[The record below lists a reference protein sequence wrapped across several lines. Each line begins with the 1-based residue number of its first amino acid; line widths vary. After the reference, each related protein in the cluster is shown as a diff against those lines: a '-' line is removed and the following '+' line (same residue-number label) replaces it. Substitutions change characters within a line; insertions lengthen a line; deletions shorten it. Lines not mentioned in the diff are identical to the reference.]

1 MNTYD
6 LFIELLTTEDEEKIK
21 NILIEY
27 DIWDNPN
34 CWKPYGNMENNIG
47 TIANQQTNP
56 FAAFTEKVVNSI
68 DAIFMRECKR
78 EGINPESKEA
88 PQSLNEAKIKYRDS
102 ILKDDI
108 QIYATG
114 NSKESMNLI
123 IADNGEGQAP
133 SDFEKTLL
141 SLNKSNKL
149 KIQFVQGKFN
159 MGSTGVIP
167 FCGKYNFQLIVSK
180 KDPKIFVDDELADY
194 WSFTLTRKNSFDKTR
209 KSSLIE
215 YLIIDGKTP
224 FIKKSILNILPNKN
238 KASDTYSQPM
248 EWGTYIKLYD
258 YKTKHSS
265 VIKTRFM
272 YKISQLLP
280 GMPISAFISDRRDV
294 FETASNKLTTFL
306 KGNLERMLEKKR
318 LVDGFP
324 ISNIVQIEKQNI
336 KIDIYLV
343 KNLKE
348 DNTDYTAYKDGE
360 GIAYVINGQVHGYTS
375 DRIFLKKGIDLNYIQ
390 KNLLI
395 YADVTDLDLSLKD
408 ELLMSNRESLRDSIF
423 KNQLEDL
430 IIEEIKNNE
439 RLKIENQKVRNE
451 QLKNKTQNDEHI
463 VSSLKKILKNTPSIA
478 VLFDIGKQMPNFTE
492 IKEGTKDK
500 VNFVGSDIPT
510 YFDLIGGYSLINPK
524 EVAVNKKFKIQF
536 KTDSVND
543 LFTRENNKAS
553 FELINEEGFSINYS
567 LSLTNGKCSVLCSL
581 PEGIKINDLLS
592 IKTIV
597 KIDEKTFNNDLH
609 IKIIKE
615 IEIKDNSS
623 RKKKKKDNPSL
634 NLPNLIEIK
643 KDDWVNHNFNETS
656 VLKVMGNDYIINMD
670 NVYLL
675 KNIKKDLTKEIQLK
689 EEYKAMFLMY
699 GIALEYSNNE
709 NDSNSI
715 DVEKVTS
722 ALAPLIFETN
732 YIIQELKK

>member
-1 MNTYD
+1 MDTYD
-6 LFIELLTTEDEEKIK
+6 LFMDLLTTEDEEKIK
-21 NILIEY
+21 NILIERN
-27 DIWDNPN
+27 IWDNAN
-34 CWKPYGNMENNIG
+34 YWKPYGNMENNIG

-78 EGINPESKEA
+78 EGINPESIEA
-88 PQSLNEAKIKYRDS
+88 PQSLNEAKIKYKEN

-123 IADNGEGQAP
+123 IADNGEGQSP
-133 SDFEKTLL
+133 NDFENTLL

-180 KDPKIFVDDELADY
+180 KDPKIHVHDEYADY
-194 WSFTLTRKNSFDKTR
+194 WTFTITRKNSFDKTR

-215 YLIIDGKTP
+215 YLIIDGKAP
-224 FIKKSILNILPNKN
+224 IIQKSILNILPNKN
-238 KASDTYSQPM
+238 KAGDTYSQAM

-258 YKTKHSS
+258 YKTKHPS

-280 GMPISAFISDRRDV
+280 GMPLSAFISDRRDL
-294 FETASNKLTTFL
+294 FETPSNKLTTFL

-324 ISNIVQIEKQNI
+324 ISNIIQIEKQNI
-336 KIDIYLV
+336 KIDIYLI

-348 DNTDYTAYKDGE
+348 NNDYTAYKDSE
-360 GIAYVINGQVHGYTS
+360 GIAYIINGQVHGYTS

-423 KNQLEDL
+423 KNKLEDL

-439 RLKIENQKVRNE
+439 KLKIENMKARNE

-463 VSSLKKILKNTPSIA
+463 ISSLKKILKNTPSISI
-478 VLFDIGKQMPNFTE
+478 LFDPGMQIPNFTE
-492 IKEGTKDK
+492 IKEGIKNNI
-500 VNFVGSDIPT
+500 NFIGNEIPT
-510 YFDLIGGYSLINPK
+510 YFDLIGEYNLINPK
-524 EVAVNKKFKIQF
+524 EVPVNKKFKIQF
-536 KTDSVND
+536 KTDAVND
-543 LFTRENNKAS
+543 LFTRINNQAS

-567 LSLTNGKCSVLCSL
+567 LSLTNGKCSVLCAL
-581 PEGIKINDLLS
+581 PEGIKIKNLLS
-592 IKTIV
+592 IKTVV
-597 KIDEKTFNNDLH
+597 KIDDKTFINDLY

-615 IEIKDNSS
+615 IEKKDSNH
-623 RKKKKKDNPSL
+623 KTKNKKDNPKI
-634 NLPNLIEIK
+634 NIPNLIEIK
-643 KDDWVNHNFNETS
+643 RDAWDSCDFNESS
-656 VLKVMGNDYIINMD
+656 VLKIKGNDYFINMD
-670 NVYLL
+670 NIYLH
-675 KNIKKDLTKEIQLK
+675 KNIKKDVSKEIQLK
-689 EEYKAMFLMY
+689 EEFKAMFLMY
-699 GIALEYSNNE
+699 GLALEHSNNE
-709 NDSNSI
+709 NDDNI

>member
-1 MNTYD
+1 MDTYD
-6 LFIELLTTEDEEKIK
+6 LFMDLLTTEDEEKIK
-21 NILIEY
+21 NILIERN
-27 DIWDNPN
+27 IWDNAN
-34 CWKPYGNMENNIG
+34 HWKPYGNMENNIG

-78 EGINPESKEA
+78 EGINPESIEA
-88 PQSLNEAKIKYRDS
+88 PQSLNEAKIKYKEN

-123 IADNGEGQAP
+123 IADNGEGQSP
-133 SDFEKTLL
+133 NDFENTLL

-180 KDPKIFVDDELADY
+180 KDPKIHVHDEYADY
-194 WSFTLTRKNSFDKTR
+194 WTFTITRKNSFDKTR

-215 YLIIDGKTP
+215 YLIIDGKAP
-224 FIKKSILNILPNKN
+224 IIQKSILNILPNKN
-238 KASDTYSQPM
+238 KAGDTYSQAM

-258 YKTKHSS
+258 YKTKHPS

-280 GMPISAFISDRRDV
+280 GMPLSAFISDRRDL
-294 FETASNKLTTFL
+294 FETPSNKLTTFL

-324 ISNIVQIEKQNI
+324 ISNIIQIEKQNI
-336 KIDIYLV
+336 KIDIYLI

-348 DNTDYTAYKDGE
+348 NNDYTAYKDSE
-360 GIAYVINGQVHGYTS
+360 GIAYIINGQVHGYTS

-423 KNQLEDL
+423 KNKLEDL

-439 RLKIENQKVRNE
+439 KLKIENMKARNE

-463 VSSLKKILKNTPSIA
+463 ISSLKKILKNTPSISI
-478 VLFDIGKQMPNFTE
+478 LFDPGMQITNFTE
-492 IKEGTKDK
+492 IKEGIKNN
-500 VNFVGSDIPT
+500 VNFIGNEIPT
-510 YFDLIGGYSLINPK
+510 YFDLIGEYNLINPK
-524 EVAVNKKFKIQF
+524 EVPVNKKFKIQF
-536 KTDSVND
+536 KTDAVND
-543 LFTRENNKAS
+543 LFTRINNQAS

-567 LSLTNGKCSVLCSL
+567 LSLTNGKCSVLCAL
-581 PEGIKINDLLS
+581 PEGIKIKNLLS
-592 IKTIV
+592 IKTVV
-597 KIDEKTFNNDLH
+597 KIDDKTFINDLY

-615 IEIKDNSS
+615 IEKKDSNH
-623 RKKKKKDNPSL
+623 KTKNKKDNPKI
-634 NLPNLIEIK
+634 NIPNLIEIK
-643 KDDWVNHNFNETS
+643 RDAWDSCDFNESS
-656 VLKVMGNDYIINMD
+656 VLKIKGNDYFINMD
-670 NVYLL
+670 NIYLH
-675 KNIKKDLTKEIQLK
+675 KNIKKDVSKEIQLK
-689 EEYKAMFLMY
+689 EEFKAMFLMY
-699 GIALEYSNNE
+699 GLALEHSNNE
-709 NDSNSI
+709 NDDNI